1 MHVCVCVHFRG
12 KHTRTIA
19 ILFDEISTFLK
30 AQMAYVYGFQDSR
43 SFDQWIL
50 VKFLCKRYC
59 LNMVLAPITKGHL
72 ILLKMLKF
80 RQKVYLGQDDDEDAT
95 ITKRKG
101 KRERE
106 SITLSPP
113 MHHIAQNSRNPYER
127 PRE

>member
-1 MHVCVCVHFRG
+1 MF
-12 KHTRTIA
+12 
-19 ILFDEISTFLK
+19 
-30 AQMAYVYGFQDSR
+30 
-43 SFDQWIL
+43 
-50 VKFLCKRYC
+50 
-59 LNMVLAPITKGHL
+59 LAPISKGHL
-72 ILLKMLKF
+72 YTILKMLKF
-80 RQKVYLGQDDDEDAT
+80 RQKVCLGQDDDEDAT